1 VFPQPRA
8 LAEHLTADVCVIGS
22 GIAGLSAAYAL
33 AKIGA
38 SVVVLEHARIGGRQT
53 PQTTAHLASALDDR
67 YSRLERFFG
76 NDGAR
81 LAAQSHSAAIDFIEQ
96 TCRMES
102 IEAQFRRVDAYLFSG
117 DGCAPEEIEDE
128 CAAAAR
134 AGLSASI
141 VKRVPFADPFDTGPA
156 LRYANQGEIQP
167 LKYVFG
173 LYHALVALGAKMYS
187 GTTATHIEDRKLPV
201 VETSGG
207 YRVQAGAVI
216 VATNSPFNDKLAIHT
231 KQAPYST
238 YVIAAAVERDSIE
251 HCLAYDTLDPYHYV
265 RVHTPETANEDLLII
280 GGEDDKTGEQDCGAE
295 NFEKLERWMRE
306 RFPSARDVRFRW
318 SGQVYEPVD
327 SLAFIGRNPHSANVY
342 VITGDSGNGMT
353 HGTIGA
359 LLIRDLI
366 TGKANPWESLY
377 KPSRI
382 TLHTGAAA
390 EFMLENANVIAH
402 FSENVQGGEVAS
414 ELEIP
419 NGSGAIVRKGLRKYA
434 VYRADDGAITARNA
448 QCTHLGCIVHWNS
461 TEREWDCPCHGSRFD
476 SSGHVVNGPA
486 SVDLSPAPDF

>member
-1 VFPQPRA
+1 MFAQPPA
-8 LAEHLTADVCVIGS
+8 LIEHLTADVCVIGS

-38 SVVVLEHARIGGRQT
+38 TVVVLERARIGGRQT

-67 YSRLERFFG
+67 YYRLERYFG

-81 LAAQSHSAAIDFIEQ
+81 MAAQSHSAAIDFIEQ
-96 TCRMES
+96 TCRVES
-102 IEAQFRRVDAYLFSG
+102 IDAQFGRVDAYLFRG
-117 DGCAPEEIEDE
+117 DDCAPEEIEEE

-141 VKRVPFADPFDTGPA
+141 VKRAPFADPFDTGPA
-156 LRYANQGEIQP
+156 LRYANQGEMQP

-173 LYHALVALGAKMYS
+173 LYTALLALGTRIYS

-238 YVIAAAVERDSIE
+238 YVIAAGVERESIP
-251 HCLAYDTLDPYHYV
+251 HCLAYDTLDPYHYI
-265 RVHTPETANEDLLII
+265 RLHTPDAGRDELLIV
-280 GGEDDKTGEQDCGAE
+280 GGEDDKTGEQDCGAQ
-295 NFEKLERWMRE
+295 NFEKLEIWMRE
-306 RFPSARDVRFRW
+306 RFPNAKEVRFRW

-327 SLAFIGRNPHSANVY
+327 SLGFIGRNPHSANVY
-342 VITGDSGNGMT
+342 IVTGDSGNGMT

-366 TGKANPWESLY
+366 TGQENPWESLY
-377 KPSRI
+377 RPSRI
-382 TLHTGAAA
+382 TLNAGAAA

-414 ELEIP
+414 ELEISP
-419 NGSGAIVRKGLRKYA
+419 GSGAIVRKGLRKFA
-434 VYRADDGAITARNA
+434 VFRDDHGTVVSCDA

-476 SSGHVVNGPA
+476 PYGRVVNGPA
-486 SVDLSPAPDF
+486 SVDLKRAELH